1 MTIIG
6 NPIYD
11 RAEEASFFAEFF
23 ASFIGNG
30 VYPNPS
36 TGMQV
41 LANNGL
47 SLKIQ
52 PGKCF
57 INGYFGLVEDGGEA
71 ITIETA
77 DSNYNRIDRIVA
89 RWDLELRKV
98 IPFVLKGTPAS
109 NPVVPSLTRNSNI
122 YEIALAD
129 VAVKA
134 NATTITQANITD
146 RRLDSSLCGIVSGII
161 EQVDTTTLFNQY
173 QTWFEERKQESADDY
188 QEWFEGF
195 TEPSE
200 EQFVEWFE
208 GIKNRLGEDV
218 ATNLQVQVDELKEES
233 VIVSPTEPMEDRRK
247 VWFQKGKNLF
257 DGQYNTEYGYS
268 QETGKRIVLANIY
281 SNKNLIAIP
290 FGATKMC
297 LSKNGIGIS
306 VRIFFYD
313 EDENFITSTAVF
325 ENPYI
330 VNIAENARYCNFQT
344 ATSNA
349 DNDFTNIQLEAGTED
364 TVLPTSYVEYVK
376 HTIQIKND
384 NDMYEDFLRQVTE
397 DIKRKT
403 LEIDNPVGH
412 IRMETT
418 NINPATYLGFGVW
431 TLWGSG
437 KVPVGVNTADTDFA
451 TVEKTGGSKTVKLTL
466 AQIPSHAHTFTGTAH
481 SHGLNSHTHT
491 YGKSSTTTGSTKLT
505 VAQLPAH
512 IHYTVK
518 EARGTEALKSNNY
531 LGKYAENA
539 YSDYPY
545 SLRGISSTNNTEGTG
560 KTTSTGGS
568 TGHTHSITVTS
579 TNTGAA
585 SGNTANATATGTI
598 GKSGSDGAHSNV
610 QPYITCYMWKRTA

>member
-1 MTIIG
+1 M
-6 NPIYD
+6 
-11 RAEEASFFAEFF
+11 
-23 ASFIGNG
+23 
-30 VYPNPS
+30 YPNPS

-41 LANNGL
+41 LANNGM

-57 INGYFGLVEDGGEA
+57 MNGYFGLVEEGGEV
-71 ITIETA
+71 ITIEPA
-77 DSNYNRIDRIVA
+77 DANYNRIDRVVA
-89 RWDLELRKV
+89 RWDLELRKI
-98 IPFVLKGTPAS
+98 IPYVLKGTPAS

-134 NATTITQANITD
+134 NTTAITQANITD
-146 RRLDSSLCGIVSGII
+146 RRLDSGLCGVVTGVI
-161 EQVDTTTLFNQY
+161 QQLDTTTLFNQY
-173 QTWFEERKQESADDY
+173 QAWFEERKQESADDY
-188 QEWFEGF
+188 QEWFDGF

-218 ATNLQVQVDELKEES
+218 ATNLQVQVDQIKEEG
-233 VIVSPTEPMEDRRK
+233 VIVSPTEPQTDRRK
-247 VWFQKGKNLF
+247 VWLQKGKNYINENLLKI
-257 DGQYNTEYGYS
+257 
-268 QETGKRIVLANIY
+268 ETV
-281 SNKNLIAIP
+281 
-290 FGATKMC
+290 
-297 LSKNGIGIS
+297 NGVACS
-306 VRIFFYD
+306 
-313 EDENFITSTAVF
+313 
-325 ENPYI
+325 I
-330 VNIAENARYCNFQT
+330 VNGKIVFNGT
-344 ATSNA
+344 AINNGCFRIPIFLKKGNYVFSWYGKHVASHFTFRKQNNDYITAFESLDGGGNKILTVTTDDEYIIGLNINKDKAYTASNTSFNV
-349 DNDFTNIQLEAGTED
+349 QLEQGTEATD
-364 TVLPTSYVEYVK
+364 YEAYVNNTVYV
-376 HTIQIKND
+376 KND
-384 NDMYEDFLRQVTE
+384 NGKYEDFLRQVTE

-403 LEIDNPVGH
+403 LEIENPVGH

-418 NINPATYLGFGVW
+418 NINPGTYLGFGTW

-437 KVPVGVNTADTDFA
+437 RVPVGVNAADTDFA
-451 TVEKTGGSKTVKLTL
+451 TVEKTGGSKTIKLTL

-491 YGKSSTTTGSTKLT
+491 YGKSSTTTGSHTLT
-505 VAQLPAH
+505 ANEMPSHTHKVM
-512 IHYTVK
+512 K
-518 EARGTEALKSNNY
+518 DARGSATLSASNF

-545 SLRGISSTNNTEGTG
+545 SLRGVASTNSSEGVG
-560 KTTSTGGS
+560 KTTNSGGGA
-568 TGHTHSITVTS
+568 GHTHGITVTS